1 MSTCI
6 LLGTVCNVSDK
17 IESDI
22 KTVLNSLSHFSEV
35 RVFLVESDSSDSTI
49 KVLESIKEKNSK
61 FTYVSLGQLKNQIT
75 DRIERIR
82 FSRNEYVRFIRSLSS
97 AELPDYVVVAD
108 LDGMNGKLTKS
119 AIASCFVRQDW
130 DAVFSNQRGGYYD
143 ILALRHAVW
152 QPMDYNEELAWY
164 RSLVIPKRAKY
175 PKFYE
180 LLRLRLNYDRARQL
194 AIYRKMLRLSPSHS
208 WIEVDSAFGGI
219 GIYKSEVFLN
229 YDYSLDRNSGQGI
242 SEHVTLHAKMR
253 ADGLKL
259 YVNPS
264 FINGNWNTYNV
275 NRFLVVRQARQLVWN
290 SKVSSNLLKFLRQL
304 FQKR

>member
-17 IESDI
+17 IESDL
-22 KTVLNSLSHFSEV
+22 KAVLNSLSHFSEIN
-35 RVFLVESDSSDSTI
+35 VFLVESDSSDSTI
-49 KVLESIKEKNSK
+49 KVLDSIKEKNSK
-61 FTYVSLGQLKNQIT
+61 FAYVSLGQLKTEIT

-82 FSRNEYVRFIRSLSS
+82 FCRNEYVHYVRNMRS

-119 AIASCFVRQDW
+119 AIASCFVRHDW
-130 DAVFSNQRGGYYD
+130 DAVFSNQCGGYYD
-143 ILALRHAVW
+143 ILALRHPIW
-152 QPMDYNEELAWY
+152 QPVDYNEELAWY

-180 LLRLRLNYDRARQL
+180 SLRLRLHYDQARNF
-194 AIYRKMLRLSPSHS
+194 AIYRKMLRFNASHP

-219 GIYKSEVFLN
+219 GIYRSEVFLN
-229 YDYSLDRNSGQGI
+229 YDYSLDRDSGSGV
-242 SEHVTLHAKMR
+242 SEHVTLHSKMR

-259 YVNPS
+259 FVNPS
-264 FINGNWNTYNV
+264 FINCNWNTYNI
-275 NRFLVVRQARQLVWN
+275 NRFFAIRQARQLVWN
-290 SKVSSNLLKFLRQL
+290 SRVSSNLLKFIRKS

>member
-22 KTVLNSLSHFSEV
+22 KTVLNSLSHFNEV

-82 FSRNEYVRFIRSLSS
+82 FSRNEYVRFIRSISS

-152 QPMDYNEELAWY
+152 QPLDYNEELAWY

-180 LLRLRLNYDRARQL
+180 LLRLRLNYDRVRQL
-194 AIYRKMLRLSPSHS
+194 AIYRKMLRLSPSHP

-290 SKVSSNLLKFLRQL
+290 SRVSSNLLKFLRQL

>member
-1 MSTCI
+1 
-6 LLGTVCNVSDK
+6 
-17 IESDI
+17 
-22 KTVLNSLSHFSEV
+22 
-35 RVFLVESDSSDSTI
+35 
-49 KVLESIKEKNSK
+49 
-61 FTYVSLGQLKNQIT
+61 
-75 DRIERIR
+75 
-82 FSRNEYVRFIRSLSS
+82 
-97 AELPDYVVVAD
+97 
-108 LDGMNGKLTKS
+108 
-119 AIASCFVRQDW
+119 
-130 DAVFSNQRGGYYD
+130 
-143 ILALRHAVW
+143 
-152 QPMDYNEELAWY
+152 
-164 RSLVIPKRAKY
+164 
-175 PKFYE
+175 
-180 LLRLRLNYDRARQL
+180 
-194 AIYRKMLRLSPSHS
+194 MLRLSPSHP

-290 SKVSSNLLKFLRQL
+290 SRVSSNLLKFLRQL